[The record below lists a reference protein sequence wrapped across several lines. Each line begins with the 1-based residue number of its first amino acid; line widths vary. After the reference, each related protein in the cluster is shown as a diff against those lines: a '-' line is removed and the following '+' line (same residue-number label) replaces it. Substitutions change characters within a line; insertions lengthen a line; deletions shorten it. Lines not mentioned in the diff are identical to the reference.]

1 MPSSNSNGD
10 NPADIAKLSIAERQ
24 LRLEESRYR
33 LEKEFHYLERWKV
46 DVVPFENYHIEASKA
61 AISFA
66 QTTVKTGYI
75 LNGGALIALPTFVQ
89 ALSIPIYNHLTLY
102 VIAIVLF
109 FLGLISS
116 GIANVFYYL
125 ALASISSRSLHRR
138 EAQVLRLNEQ
148 HNPVENKNDHI
159 DKLNTVQ
166 AKVTKENK
174 RSKILQY
181 IAFAST
187 SLAILAFSIGA
198 IVGAYL
204 IFEGTI

>member
-1 MPSSNSNGD
+1 M
-10 NPADIAKLSIAERQ
+10 
-24 LRLEESRYR
+24 
-33 LEKEFHYLERWKV
+33 ERWKV
-46 DVVPFENYHIEASKA
+46 DVVPFEDTHIEASKA

-89 ALSIPIYNHLTLY
+89 ALSIPIYTHLTLY

-125 ALASISSRSLHRR
+125 ALTSISSRSFHRR
-138 EAQVLRLNEQ
+138 EAQILKLNEQ
-148 HNPVENKNDHI
+148 HNYVENKNDHI
-159 DKLNTVQ
+159 AKLDAVQ
-166 AKVTKENK
+166 TKITKENK
-174 RSKILQY
+174 RSRILQY

-198 IVGAYL
+198 IVSAYL
-204 IFEGTI
+204 IFEGTIQE